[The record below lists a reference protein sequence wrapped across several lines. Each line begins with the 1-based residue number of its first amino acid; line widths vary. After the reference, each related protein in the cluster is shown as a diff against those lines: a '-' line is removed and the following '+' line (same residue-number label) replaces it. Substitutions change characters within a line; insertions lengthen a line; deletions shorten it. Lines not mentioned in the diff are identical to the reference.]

1 MAQEL
6 TCLRY
11 FLVGGAVIVGVCAVA
26 ESICAGYFIYQLY
39 EYSPLTP
46 NNVCGSAIILLAM
59 GLITSAIAWC
69 AWQFLD
75 FTYKGQVVIFSVALI
90 IITILNT
97 SAGIWALVRHEQV
110 DLLPIAHLERIFEFA
125 ISTDKPL
132 WDRMHSKLRCC
143 GINGPADYRNQDAVP
158 WSCCNTMLFAD
169 SSDDKGVC
177 TTMYA
182 HGCQHIVINR
192 TKSILLHIFLLAL
205 CTVLLQVCFITCM
218 ACYVRACR
226 ERMERRKELIIAAQS
241 LARASKDLGVNDIL
255 LNQQTKYSKATTDV

>member
-11 FLVGGAVIVGVCAVA
+11 FLLGGAVIVGVCAVA

-46 NNVCGSAIILLAM
+46 NNVCGSAIILLVM

-75 FTYKGQVVIFSVALI
+75 FTYKGQVVIFSIALL

-97 SAGIWALVRHEQV
+97 SAGIWALARHEQI

-158 WSCCNTMLFAD
+158 WSCCNTMLFTD

-177 TTMYA
+177 TTLYA

-205 CTVLLQVCFITCM
+205 CTVLLQVCFIACM
-218 ACYVRACR
+218 SCYVRACR
-226 ERMERRKELIIAAQS
+226 ERIERRKELMIAAQS

-255 LNQQTKYSKATTDV
+255 LNQQTKYLKATTDV